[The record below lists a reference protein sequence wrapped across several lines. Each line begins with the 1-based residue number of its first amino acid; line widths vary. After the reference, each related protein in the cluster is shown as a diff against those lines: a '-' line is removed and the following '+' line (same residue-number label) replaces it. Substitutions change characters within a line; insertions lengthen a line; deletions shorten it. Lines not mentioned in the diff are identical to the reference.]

1 MRDPPGPGSPS
12 GTCSFSPGAAEAAAI
27 LGLPQAAG
35 APGPPLGEASG
46 PGDVISQRLLG
57 GGCDGGWGVM
67 VASGGIASAGAAPGC
82 SCFWASP
89 RVCRQLCS
97 ALWVPQV
104 PPAQGCFL

>member
-12 GTCSFSPGAAEAAAI
+12 GSCGFCPGPPESPAI

-57 GGCDGGWGVM
+57 GGVM
-67 VASGGIASAGAAPGC
+67 VAPGGIASAGEAPGC

-89 RVCRQLCS
+89 GVCRQLCS

-104 PPAQGCFL
+104 PPAQGRFL